1 MTKRFLCQIYLVVL
15 LFAASPAPPLR
26 AQEAPSG
33 QISTPSTESEKH
45 EHVGYRLPEAEF
57 VGSSSFRS
65 ASLIQPLWNAL
76 NFEGHYRI

>member
-1 MTKRFLCQIYLVVL
+1 MTKRFLCQTILVVL
-15 LFAASPAPPLR
+15 LLVTSPAQSLR
-26 AQEAPSG
+26 AQEASSG

-45 EHVGYRLPEAEF
+45 EQEGYRLPEAEF